1 MITFAILSIALLSS
15 CSAQNENIV
24 KSYSKEEFL
33 SQLDNINN
41 FVMFYA
47 PWCSH
52 CKRLMPVWEDLAKDF
67 EENNNLAIAKVDCTV
82 QTELCSNQDITG
94 YPTLKLYKIGENE
107 GKKFKGSRDL
117 QALRGFIRDELGEI
131 KESLNAGG
139 DAEQEPLVELNDDNF
154 EKHVAEGNHFVKFF
168 APWCSHCQTLAPKWH
183 ALAEALKDNEEVT
196 IAKVDCTKNH
206 LCSAFDVMSYPTLL
220 WIKDGKKVDVY
231 QGARSP
237 EELQEYVSKMLQPV
251 HSKEP
256 EDTKDTLDVGKSVIA
271 LTDDNFQFHIEN
283 GFTFVKFFA
292 PWCGHCKRLA
302 PTWEELAQK
311 LSAEGKI
318 KIAHVDCTLEDN
330 KDLCND
336 QEVEGYPTLFFY
348 RNGAK
353 ISEYNGSRVLEDLLE
368 FVKRHSSHDE
378 L

>member
-107 GKKFKGSRDL
+107 GKKFKGSREL

-131 KESLNAGG
+131 EESLNAGG

-256 EDTKDTLDVGKSVIA
+256 EDTKDTLDVGKS
-271 LTDDNFQFHIEN
+271 
-283 GFTFVKFFA
+283 K
-292 PWCGHCKRLA
+292 
-302 PTWEELAQK
+302 
-311 LSAEGKI
+311 
-318 KIAHVDCTLEDN
+318 
-330 KDLCND
+330 LCNKQLIRRRVTNYAVVSWCRD
-336 QEVEGYPTLFFY
+336 VCTVYTSFVFY
-348 RNGAK
+348 
-353 ISEYNGSRVLEDLLE
+353 SEL
-368 FVKRHSSHDE
+368 
-378 L
+378 